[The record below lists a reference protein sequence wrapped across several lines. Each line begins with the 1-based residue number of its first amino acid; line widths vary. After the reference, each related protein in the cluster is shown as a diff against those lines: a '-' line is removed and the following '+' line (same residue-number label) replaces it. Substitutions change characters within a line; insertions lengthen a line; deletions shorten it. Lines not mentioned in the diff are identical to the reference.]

1 MWCLDYF
8 SGIGVW
14 PGKQFRWI
22 ARAGHRAEA
31 IYFELSCR
39 FLAEMELQLAQ
50 PQMFTLEE
58 LEAA

>member
-1 MWCLDYF
+1 VAWQAIQMDRKGL
-8 SGIGVW
+8 GIEL
-14 PGKQFRWI
+14 KRS
-22 ARAGHRAEA
+22 
-31 IYFELSCR
+31 YFELSCR